1 MTSVG
6 TLGTLPAI
14 TADWLT
20 SAGIANNAIT
30 AAKIAT
36 DAIGSDQLATTAVDE
51 IVNQVWDE
59 IVSTHAIP
67 GSTGEAM
74 SAAATGG
81 DPWGTA
87 IPGTY
92 DPGTAGYIL
101 GNNVNATISSRLA
114 PTVEGYELAVTAT
127 GAAGIDWANIENK
140 TATNNLSNTTVG
152 VVSSLAGIAQNVI
165 TAASINANAI
175 TAAKI
180 DTGAITSAKF
190 AAGAINTAA
199 LASGA
204 ITSDIIAAGAIGS
217 SQLAATAVDEIVDQV
232 WNEALSGHVIA
243 GSTAVALAA
252 AEAAVNPWT
261 TAIPGAFDPGTAG
274 FILGTNLD
282 AKVSSR
288 LEPSTAGRKLDV
300 SAGGEAGIDWA
311 NVGGQG
317 TTVALTGTTVA
328 VATGITTPTDSSGVS
343 TLLTRLSAGRA
354 GYLDNLSAGS
364 VALASGVT
372 VATNND
378 KAGYSLAQTF
388 PINFA
393 LLGINGSG
401 HVSRV
406 TLCDTI
412 SAYTGNTIQTG
423 DAAAILGSNG
433 TSLTGIPWNSNWNA
447 EVQRECNDAIV
458 ANNLDH
464 LMLNAV
470 ASNFSTTVHADS
482 VIGQLAG
489 EAGELMFDRA
499 TDSLQAIRDR
509 GDIAWVSAGATA
521 PTVQE
526 ITSHIDSNSTK
537 LATILEDTNELQ
549 AEWADGGRLD
559 LILDAKAMQSL
570 LTTVASYIDTEVAAI
585 KAKTDLIPTVPA
597 AVGSEMDL
605 SSAAIAGILEEAL
618 ATHATVGGSLAAVLK
633 FIKDVLE
640 GDWFI
645 EETGVPFEEV
655 IKIKGTATELVRKKL
670 RDSSGGSIINET
682 TFVAEAASA

>member
-1 MTSVG
+1 M
-6 TLGTLPAI
+6 
-14 TADWLT
+14 
-20 SAGIANNAIT
+20 
-30 AAKIAT
+30 
-36 DAIGSDQLATTAVDE
+36 
-51 IVNQVWDE
+51 
-59 IVSTHAIP
+59 
-67 GSTGEAM
+67 
-74 SAAATGG
+74 
-81 DPWGTA
+81 
-87 IPGTY
+87 
-92 DPGTAGYIL
+92 
-101 GNNVNATISSRLA
+101 
-114 PTVEGYELAVTAT
+114 
-127 GAAGIDWANIENK
+127 
-140 TATNNLSNTTVG
+140 
-152 VVSSLAGIAQNVI
+152 
-165 TAASINANAI
+165 
-175 TAAKI
+175 
-180 DTGAITSAKF
+180 
-190 AAGAINTAA
+190 
-199 LASGA
+199 
-204 ITSDIIAAGAIGS
+204 
-217 SQLAATAVDEIVDQV
+217 
-232 WNEALSGHVIA
+232 
-243 GSTAVALAA
+243 
-252 AEAAVNPWT
+252 
-261 TAIPGAFDPGTAG
+261 
-274 FILGTNLD
+274 
-282 AKVSSR
+282 
-288 LEPSTAGRKLDV
+288 
-300 SAGGEAGIDWA
+300 
-311 NVGGQG
+311 
-317 TTVALTGTTVA
+317 
-328 VATGITTPTDSSGVS
+328 
-343 TLLTRLSAGRA
+343 
-354 GYLDNLSAGS
+354 
-364 VALASGVT
+364 
-372 VATNND
+372 
-378 KAGYSLAQTF
+378 
-388 PINFA
+388 
-393 LLGINGSG
+393 
-401 HVSRV
+401 
-406 TLCDTI
+406 
-412 SAYTGNTIQTG
+412 
-423 DAAAILGSNG
+423 
-433 TSLTGIPWNSNWNA
+433 
-447 EVQRECNDAIV
+447 QRECNDAIV

-489 EAGELMFDRA
+489 EAGELTFDRA